1 MRKKLLILS
10 VALMVL
16 CIAQVAKSETYFGA
30 YKNVFGGELSK
41 KYPNAGTSR
50 TECEKLIEE
59 YANSWAILNQEYGGM
74 PSGGSQLMTTLYCSP
89 NNSKPVKKV
98 YPYHDTDDKSD
109 FWIPKNINP
118 LMMSNQE
125 LEEYRIVDDNN
136 FQNNNVYNIRPSV
149 ILHKIKKAKEAGR
162 PFIIKDVNDAL
173 ADYKTILSLER
184 ALTDN
189 PGMGYSV
196 ENQMGNTPQLPSLT
210 DKQEKQLKT
219 ITDEY
224 GLDVFSDQFKRNL
237 KLYRERQEY
246 IKNNT
251 PKAIQGAQK
260 MYNFY
265 NKYLSY

>member
-30 YKNVFGGELSK
+30 YKNVFGVELSK

-74 PSGGSQLMTTLYCSP
+74 PSGSSQLMKTLYCSP

-98 YPYHDTDDKSD
+98 YTYHDTDDKSD

-162 PFIIKDVNDAL
+162 PFIVKDVNDAL

-196 ENQMGNTPQLPSLT
+196 ENQMGNTSQLPSLT

>member
-16 CIAQVAKSETYFGA
+16 RIAQVAKSETYFGA

-74 PSGGSQLMTTLYCSP
+74 PSGGSQLMKTLYCSP

-237 KLYRERQEY
+237 KLYRKRQEY

>member
-10 VALMVL
+10 VVVMVL
-16 CIAQVAKSETYFGA
+16 CITQAARSETYFGA

-41 KYPNAGTSR
+41 KYPNAGTSQ

-59 YANSWAILNQEYGGM
+59 YANSWAILNQENGEM
-74 PSGGSQLMTTLYCSP
+74 PSGINQFMKELYCSP
-89 NNSKPVKKV
+89 NNRMPVKKT
-98 YPYHDTDDKSD
+98 YSYHDTDDKSD
-109 FWIPKNINP
+109 FWIPKDINP
-118 LMMSNQE
+118 LMMTNQE
-125 LEEYRIVDDNN
+125 LEEYRIVDENN
-136 FQNNNVYNIRPSV
+136 FQQNNIYNIRPSV

-162 PFIIKDVNDAL
+162 PFIAKDIHDAL
-173 ADYKTILSLER
+173 ADYKIILSLEE

-196 ENQMGNTPQLPSLT
+196 ENQMGSTPQMPSLT
-210 DKQEKQLKT
+210 DKQEKQLKA

-224 GLDVFSDQFKRNL
+224 SMNVFSDQFKRNL
-237 KLYRERQEY
+237 KLYRQRQEY